1 MPAILLTK
9 NFDAIKVYNN
19 SANYAMGVSL
29 LAKAILGQSGLQQ
42 SWPKY
47 EQPLYTYQ
55 VKILQQ
61 QLTRMGYDT
70 KGSDGIAGTNTKL
83 AFQRWQAD
91 HGQTPDGFITQRS
104 ARALLN

>member
-1 MPAILLTK
+1 
-9 NFDAIKVYNN
+9 
-19 SANYAMGVSL
+19 MGVSL